1 MKREVE
7 IGDYKLVPY
16 TNKSGETKSFFV
28 MGNTYDIK
36 EELRQLGGTWAS
48 FVRNP
53 YTNTLGVWIF
63 SLTRLKDVE
72 NWLRGT
78 PTRPPNSNVSK
89 SVSKRRRNKSYIDEN
104 NGNDSFSQIEKIQIE
119 HYFNN
124 YEIIFEKKPK
134 LYEFNTYQY
143 KIRNKTIVIEHTF
156 NCESP
161 AIKALLKALTIAEIR
176 FNSHRDFTK
185 VFEMIKSIFL
195 KTQLYE
201 PN

>member
-78 PTRPPNSNVSK
+78 PTRSPNSNVSK
-89 SVSKRRRNKSYIDEN
+89 SVSKRRRNKSYIDETILIKLQDLSLFK
-104 NGNDSFSQIEKIQIE
+104 GLSQ
-119 HYFNN
+119 NV
-124 YEIIFEKKPK
+124 
-134 LYEFNTYQY
+134 
-143 KIRNKTIVIEHTF
+143 IRNIALVCTVKK
-156 NCESP
+156 
-161 AIKALLKALTIAEIR
+161 IKRGKFLPR
-176 FNSHRDFTK
+176 FLR
-185 VFEMIKSIFL
+185 V
-195 KTQLYE
+195 
-201 PN
+201 